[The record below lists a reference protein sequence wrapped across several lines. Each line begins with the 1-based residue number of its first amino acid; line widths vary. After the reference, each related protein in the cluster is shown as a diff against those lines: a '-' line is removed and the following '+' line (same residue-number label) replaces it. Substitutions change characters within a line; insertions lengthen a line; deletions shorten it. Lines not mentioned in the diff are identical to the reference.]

1 MRLPII
7 LIFIAFSSIFQMNS
21 QSQIELHTISPVKI
35 VASMSMVELEL
46 VSKKKDILNT
56 KINSK
61 IKGEVD
67 LFFVAEKSKIC

>member
-1 MRLPII
+1 
-7 LIFIAFSSIFQMNS
+7 MNS